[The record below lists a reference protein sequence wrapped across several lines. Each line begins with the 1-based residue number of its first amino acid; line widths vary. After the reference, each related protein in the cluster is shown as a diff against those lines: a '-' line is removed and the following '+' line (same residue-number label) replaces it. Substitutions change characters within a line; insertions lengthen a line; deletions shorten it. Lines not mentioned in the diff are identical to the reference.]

1 MTDPTPALAS
11 ERLLFPDGRPGP
23 LGKTLLVR
31 STQEPWPTVRRLRL
45 RPLTDWARYEQL
57 RIEVEAGFGVGPE
70 PARAMVAALRE
81 RIVRLRLTMLI
92 ADDDIGAL
100 GWFPWPTR
108 ADCAR
113 PGWARLQEVDVFPA
127 HRGQGFGDALL
138 AAALEH
144 LAGCGVHTAIIG
156 ADEDDWPLDWYRR
169 RGFTAVARVPLSR

>member
-11 ERLLFPDGRPGP
+11 ERLLFPVGRSGP
-23 LGKTLLVR
+23 PGKTLLVR
-31 STQEPWPTVRRLRL
+31 STREPWPALRRLRL
-45 RPLTDWARYEQL
+45 NPLTDWAHYEQL

-70 PARAMVAALRE
+70 QARGLVAALRE
-81 RIVRLRLTMLI
+81 RAARLRLTMLI

-100 GWFPWPTR
+100 GWFPL
-108 ADCAR
+108 AD
-113 PGWARLQEVDVFPA
+113 PGWARLQEVDVFPG

-138 AAALEH
+138 AAALDH
-144 LAGCGVHTAIIG
+144 LAERGVHTAIIG